1 MEGRDHNSGYH
12 YKHCHEEIKER
23 LEWSRYCHYQEST
36 ETQRQ
41 IHLLSQH
48 HLRSPRNKNNN
59 IRWEF
64 CSVTKTKGHTGIILW
79 SILFSTGPLHS
90 LQHIRNQPL

>member
-59 IRWEF
+59 KNLTFI
-64 CSVTKTKGHTGIILW
+64 VG
-79 SILFSTGPLHS
+79 
-90 LQHIRNQPL
+90 